1 MCFVKII
8 KILSG
13 FEELLEM
20 LVLGAHNEHK
30 LRTLCVSLD
39 EFGKEFT

>member
-1 MCFVKII
+1 VCFVKII

-20 LVLGAHNEHK
+20 LMLGAHNEHK
-30 LRTLCVSLD
+30 LRTLCVYLD
-39 EFGKEFT
+39 EFRREFT